1 MMMTRLSL
9 QPKFLFS
16 QQTMKR
22 DENQE
27 RLEKNEAENGA
38 VIMKQDYC
46 WSRTKREDVDDEGLK
61 CEG

>member
-22 DENQE
+22 GENQT
-27 RLEKNEAENGA
+27 RLKNEAENEA
-38 VIMKQDYC
+38 VTMEQDYC
-46 WSRTKREDVDDEGLK
+46 WSQTKREDVDGEGLK